1 MQPGCTEVG
10 FLRSS
15 KFKNYDKITPPPA
28 GQIFRLILPALF
40 FMFLFSCNKEQ
51 AIRAPDIPEKEQL
64 STMQEKRQY
73 LNHHL
78 KAGGREIAKALTNP
92 AFKEALMTVVVSPNN
107 EEHAITF
114 KQLLSNATLNSYFDA
129 NIIQASIYAFK
140 DLDGKDWSP
149 SIRLHMPEKE
159 TDPNQI
165 GLFNV
170 NSGGNFDDL
179 FAINEGWPENEMPQ
193 VPAMEFIN
201 GELWPVNDFY
211 LTEANID
218 DQPVWVLELDE
229 SGLDV
234 IMNNPLFGPQ
244 TCTNNNEPTFKSSI
258 STMTIKE
265 RKEHW
270 LAGRSDIHIMRG
282 TTWKTPNFS
291 PNNASI
297 TPEIWNLGKTR
308 KYKVYQG
315 AGTVDH
321 CIADS
326 DGDRIDRF
334 HHRDIKSR
342 TLRNVNFELM
352 KSWKP
357 IFRSDQDVYTYLG
370 CNKATCVIKGNIMYY
385 TIFEFDGWPAP
396 ERTATIPNP
405 ASINGSSMQVQFR
418 SWDGYYDK
426 GYIDYVNPNGT
437 ALTTNIKGYDVNT
450 HRISFK
456 TKIN

>member
-1 MQPGCTEVG
+1 LLANPT
-10 FLRSS
+10 L
-15 KFKNYDKITPPPA
+15 KNYLNVD
-28 GQIFRLILPALF
+28 ALQ
-40 FMFLFSCNKEQ
+40 S
-51 AIRAPDIPEKEQL
+51 
-64 STMQEKRQY
+64 
-73 LNHHL
+73 
-78 KAGGREIAKALTNP
+78 
-92 AFKEALMTVVVSPNN
+92 
-107 EEHAITF
+107 
-114 KQLLSNATLNSYFDA
+114 
-129 NIIQASIYAFK
+129 SINAFK
-140 DLDGKDWSP
+140 DLDEKDWSP

-258 STMTIKE
+258 STMTVKE

-270 LAGRSDIHIMRG
+270 LANRSDIHIMRG
-282 TTWKTPNFS
+282 TTWKSPRLTPN
-291 PNNASI
+291 NVAADA
-297 TPEIWNLGKTR
+297 EIWNLGKTR

-315 AGTVDH
+315 FQQREY

-326 DGDRIDRF
+326 DGDLIGKF
-334 HHRDIKSR
+334 HHKRHIKDRISVP
-342 TLRNVNFELM
+342 VNFELM
-352 KSWKP
+352 KAWKP
-357 IFRSDQDVYTYLG
+357 IWGSDKDVYTYPS
-370 CNKATCVIKGNIMYY
+370 CNKAVCVIKGNIMYY
-385 TIFEFDGWPAP
+385 TIFEFDPWPAH
-396 ERTATIPNP
+396 ENTATIPNP
-405 ASINGSSMQVQFR
+405 ASINGTPMQIHFR
-418 SWDGYYDK
+418 SWDGNYSQ
-426 GYIDYVNPNGT
+426 GFIDYVHPNGI
-437 ALTTNIKGYDVNT
+437 ASPTNIKGFDLNT
-450 HRISFK
+450 HRIAFK

>member
-1 MQPGCTEVG
+1 MAV
-10 FLRSS
+10 
-15 KFKNYDKITPPPA
+15 
-28 GQIFRLILPALF
+28 
-40 FMFLFSCNKEQ
+40 
-51 AIRAPDIPEKEQL
+51 PEKEQL
-64 STMQEKRQY
+64 STLKEKRQY

-78 KAGGREIAKALTNP
+78 KTGGNEIAKALMDP
-92 AFKEALMTVVVSPNN
+92 SFKAVLLEALLTPGND
-107 EEHAITF
+107 EHAITF
-114 KQLLSNATLNSYFDA
+114 KQLVANPTLKTYLNVDA
-129 NIIQASIYAFK
+129 LQSSISAFK

-165 GLFNV
+165 VLFDVNNGAEFENV
-170 NSGGNFDDL
+170 
-179 FAINEGWPENEMPQ
+179 FAINEGWPEYEMPQ
-193 VPAMEFIN
+193 VPAMEYIN
-201 GELWPVNDFY
+201 GELWPIDDFY
-211 LTEANID
+211 LTEFNID
-218 DQPVWVLELDE
+218 DQQVWVLELDE

-234 IMNNPLFGPQ
+234 TMNVNDPLFGPQ

-258 STMTIKE
+258 NTMTVKE

-357 IFRSDQDVYTYLG
+357 IFGSDQDVYTYLG

>member
-1 MQPGCTEVG
+1 MT
-10 FLRSS
+10 
-15 KFKNYDKITPPPA
+15 KNYPPPPPA
-28 GQIFRLILPALF
+28 GQFFRSILPALF
-40 FMFLFSCNKEQ
+40 LMFLFSCKKEQ

-78 KAGGREIAKALTNP
+78 KSGGNEIAKALTNP

-129 NIIQASIYAFK
+129 NIIQASIDAFK

-165 GLFNV
+165 VLFDV
-170 NSGGNFDDL
+170 NTGGNYENL
-179 FAINEGWPENEMPQ
+179 YAINEGWPENEMPQ

-201 GELWPVNDFY
+201 GELWPVDDFY
-211 LTEANID
+211 LTENNID
-218 DQPVWVLELDE
+218 DQPVWVRELDD

-234 IMNNPLFGPQ
+234 TTNANNPLFGPQ

-258 STMTIKE
+258 STMTVKE

-270 LAGRSDIHIMRG
+270 LARRSDIHIIRG
-282 TTWKTPNFS
+282 TTWKTPRLT
-291 PNNASI
+291 PNNLTADAE
-297 TPEIWNLGKTR
+297 TWNLGKTR
-308 KYKVYQG
+308 KYKEYHGFQQVEF
-315 AGTVDH
+315 

-326 DGDRIDRF
+326 DGDRIDKF
-334 HHRDIKSR
+334 HHKKEIKR
-342 TLRNVNFELM
+342 LQPRNVNFELM

-357 IFRSDQDVYTYLG
+357 INGSDKDVYTYPS
-370 CNKATCVIKGNIMYY
+370 CNKAVCVIRGNIMYY
-385 TIFEFDGWPAP
+385 VIFEFDPWPAH
-396 ERTATIPNP
+396 ERTATIPNA
-405 ASINGSSMQVQFR
+405 ASLNGIPIQVHFR

-426 GYIDYVNPNGT
+426 GYIDYVHPSGPT
-437 ALTTNIKGYDVNT
+437 MPTNIKGYDVNT
-450 HRISFK
+450 HRIAFK

>member
-1 MQPGCTEVG
+1 
-10 FLRSS
+10 
-15 KFKNYDKITPPPA
+15 
-28 GQIFRLILPALF
+28 
-40 FMFLFSCNKEQ
+40 MFLFSCNKEQ

-129 NIIQASIYAFK
+129 NIIQASIDAFK

-165 GLFNV
+165 GLFDV
-170 NSGGNFDDL
+170 NPGAEFENL
-179 FAINEGWPENEMPQ
+179 YAINEGWPENEMPQ
-193 VPAMEFIN
+193 VPAMEYIN
-201 GELWPVNDFY
+201 GELWPVDDFY
-211 LTEANID
+211 LTENNID
-218 DQPVWVLELDE
+218 DQPVWVLELDD
-229 SGLDV
+229 SGLDETTNV
-234 IMNNPLFGPQ
+234 NNPIFNPQ
-244 TCTNNNEPTFKSSI
+244 NCPNNNEPTFKSSI
-258 STMTIKE
+258 STMTVKE

-270 LAGRSDIHIMRG
+270 LARRSDIHIVRG
-282 TTWKTPNFS
+282 TTWKTPNFTQHFGS
-291 PNNASI
+291 PVTQGES
-297 TPEIWNLGKTR
+297 WNLGKTR
-308 KYKVYQG
+308 KYKVYLGSGQ
-315 AGTVDH
+315 VEI

-326 DGDRIDRF
+326 DGDRIRKFNQRF
-334 HHRDIKSR
+334 EIKPKKEV
-342 TLRNVNFELM
+342 LVNFELM

-357 IFRSDQDVYTYLG
+357 IGGSDKDIYTYPS
-370 CNKATCVIKGNIMYY
+370 CDKASCVIKGNIMYY
-385 TIFEFDGWPAP
+385 VIFEFDPWPAH

-405 ASINGSSMQVQFR
+405 FINGTPMKVLFR
-418 SWDGYYDK
+418 SWDVYYDK
-426 GYIDYVNPNGT
+426 GYIDYVHPNGPT
-437 ALTTNIKGYDVNT
+437 LSTNIKGFNVNT
-450 HRISFK
+450 HRISLK